1 MERVVITG
9 MGIVSPL
16 GCGVDLVWERL
27 LAGKSGIRHLPDSI
41 AMHLETKFAGNV
53 PSQEDDHEG
62 GFNPVNLISTKDLR
76 KMDRFIQFGL
86 VAAEEAIRQAGWVP
100 ETNHQKER
108 TAVVIGSGIGGFP
121 AIANAVRITDTKG
134 VGRLSPFTVPSFL
147 VNMAAGHISIRYGF
161 KGPMGSPVTACA
173 AGVQA
178 IGDSLRMIRSGEA
191 DVAICGGA
199 EACIDL
205 VSLGGF
211 AAAKALSSKHYNNPS
226 EASRPF
232 DQARDGFVMGE
243 GAGIL
248 VIESLSHALRRGAE
262 PIAEIVGYGT
272 TSDAHHITAGPED
285 GEGARRAMESAISM
299 AGIDPID
306 IQHLNAHAT
315 STPVGDL
322 GEINAIK
329 TLFIDNQ
336 NLAVTSTKS
345 ASGHLLGAA
354 GGIEA
359 IFTAL
364 AIRDQI
370 APATLNLTNPD
381 TASGNI
387 QFIKDQAQEMPIE
400 YAISNGFGF
409 GGVNSSVLLRRW
421 HA

>member
-27 LAGKSGIRHLPDSI
+27 LTGKSGIRHLDESI
-41 AMHLETKFAGNV
+41 AMHLATKVAGNV
-53 PSQEDDHEG
+53 QSKDEDPEG
-62 GFNPVNLISTKDLR
+62 GFSPESLIPVKDLR

-86 VAAEEAIRQAGWVP
+86 VAAEESITQAGWRP
-100 ETNHQKER
+100 TSEHQKER
-108 TAVVIGSGIGGFP
+108 TAIVIGSGIGGFP
-121 AIANAVRITDTKG
+121 AITNAVRTTDKKG
-134 VGRLSPFTVPSFL
+134 VDRLSPFTVPSFL

-178 IGDSLRMIRSGEA
+178 IGDSFRMIRMNEA

-211 AAAKALSSKHYNNPS
+211 AAARALSTKFNGNPS
-226 EASRPF
+226 ESSRPF
-232 DQARDGFVMGE
+232 NQDRDGFVMGE

-248 VIESLSHALRRGAE
+248 VIEALTHALERGAK

-272 TSDAHHITAGPED
+272 TSDAYHMTSGPED
-285 GEGARRAMESAISM
+285 GNGAKRAMEAAISI
-299 AGIDPID
+299 AGIQPSN

-315 STPVGDL
+315 STPIGDL

-329 TLFIDNQ
+329 SLFSDNKS
-336 NLAVTSTKS
+336 LAITSTKS
-345 ASGHLLGAA
+345 STGHLLGAA
-354 GGIEA
+354 GGIEV

-364 AIRDQI
+364 AIRDQLV
-370 APATLNLTNPD
+370 PATLNLNNPD
-381 TASGNI
+381 YAGKDLR
-387 QFIKDQAQEMPIE
+387 FIKNEAVKMEIE

-409 GGVNSSVLLRRW
+409 GGVNASLLLRKW
-421 HA
+421 HD